1 MSWVGLLGI
10 WGRGEVLVVSRIL
23 FTYLFF
29 SLSDTN
35 NDNSIAIFK
44 KEYICITTSTR
55 ILSKYEGQNTGAN
68 LVLFH
73 QNGQLSND

>member
-1 MSWVGLLGI
+1 MPLGI
-10 WGRGEVLVVSRIL
+10 WVRGEVLVVSQIL

-44 KEYICITTSTR
+44 IYICITTSTR
-55 ILSKYEGQNTGAN
+55 ILLKYEGQNTEAN

-73 QNGQLSND
+73 QNGQLSDD